1 MADFHRFGPEPLR
14 AAVRE
19 VVRGFGSDAREVDL
33 VSENLV
39 RANLYGHD
47 SHGVGMLPRYVEAYL
62 EGSLKPNAQPQVRI
76 DHGPMLALDGQTG
89 FGQSVGH
96 AAMAMGIE
104 RAREHGTCVMALGNA
119 HHLGRIGEWA
129 EMAVDAGLVSIHFV
143 NVISRPLV
151 AAWGGRDARL
161 GTNPFAIGIPIKGR
175 GPFILDLATSVIAQ
189 GKARVAH
196 NKGMPL
202 APGQL
207 LDHEGRPT
215 TNPAHAVVGPL
226 GALLPFG
233 EHKGFGLAL
242 ACEILG
248 GALAGGLAVHG
259 PDEGKKRVLNGML
272 TVLIEP
278 ERLGDVEAFAEQ
290 TLACLDWITAS
301 PPQDGVERVL
311 LAGEPERR
319 SCAERQAHGIPVDG
333 ATWSAILAAADK
345 LGIEPGRLSHAVD
358 GDLNAARA

>member
-1 MADFHRFGPEPLR
+1 MADFHRFESEPLCDV
-14 AAVRE
+14 VRE
-19 VVRGFGSDAREVDL
+19 IVRGFGSDAREVDL

-47 SHGVGMLPRYVEAYL
+47 SHGIGMLPRYVEAYL
-62 EGSLKPNAQPQVRI
+62 EGSLKPNAQPRIRI
-76 DHGPMLALDGQTG
+76 DQGPMLALDGQTG
-89 FGQSVGH
+89 FGQSIGH

-104 RAREHGTCVMALGNA
+104 RAREHGTCIMALGNA

-129 EMAVDAGLVSIHFV
+129 EMAVAAGLVSVHFV

-161 GTNPFAIGIPIKGR
+161 GTNPFAIGIPIEGR
-175 GPFILDLATSVIAQ
+175 EPFILDLATSVIAQ
-189 GKARVAH
+189 GKARVAY
-196 NKGMPL
+196 NKGVPL

-207 LDHEGRPT
+207 LDHEGRST

-233 EHKGFGLAL
+233 EHKGFGLSL

-248 GALAGGLAVHG
+248 GALAAGLAVHG

-272 TVLIEP
+272 TILIDP
-278 ERLGDVEAFAEQ
+278 ARLGDAQGFAEQ
-290 TLACLDWITAS
+290 TLACLDWVTAS
-301 PPQDGVERVL
+301 PPQDGVEAVM

-319 SCAERQAHGIPVDG
+319 ACTERRAHGIPVDG

-345 LGIEPGRLSHAVD
+345 LGVEVDRSTRHVGGLSAE
-358 GDLNAARA
+358 A